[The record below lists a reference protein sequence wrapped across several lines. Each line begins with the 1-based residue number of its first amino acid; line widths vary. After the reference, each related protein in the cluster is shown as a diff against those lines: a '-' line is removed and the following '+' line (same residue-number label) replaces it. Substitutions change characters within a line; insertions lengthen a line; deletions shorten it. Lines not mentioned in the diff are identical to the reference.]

1 MRTSVQQLSLLEHDT
16 PFPSPPQQQ
25 PPLSGA
31 ALELAMRQVFARWRR
46 WHPCKQ
52 FEAAVADP
60 VTRRL
65 LVLAADKA
73 ARRQGPSGQGNP
85 AAD

>member
-1 MRTSVQQLSLLEHDT
+1 MQTNVVQQLSLLE
-16 PFPSPPQQQ
+16 PSPPLPSPHQ

-31 ALELAMRQVFARWRR
+31 ALEVAMRRVFARWQR

-65 LVLAADKA
+65 LELTADKA
-73 ARRQGPSGQGNP
+73 ARKGGQGVRRV
-85 AAD
+85 AD

>member
-1 MRTSVQQLSLLEHDT
+1 MQKSVQQMSLLE
-16 PFPSPPQQQ
+16 PSSLPPPPTQQQ
-25 PPLSGA
+25 PLSGA
-31 ALELAMRQVFARWRR
+31 ALEVAMRQVFARWQR

-65 LVLAADKA
+65 LELTADKA
-73 ARRQGPSGQGNP
+73 ARKGGQGVRRV
-85 AAD
+85 AD

>member
-1 MRTSVQQLSLLEHDT
+1 MQTNVVQQLSLLEPT
-16 PFPSPPQQQ
+16 PHPPPQQ

-31 ALELAMRQVFARWRR
+31 ALEVAMRQVFARWQR

-65 LVLAADKA
+65 LELAVNRA
-73 ARRQGPSGQGNP
+73 AACKRAP
-85 AAD
+85 D